1 MFNFIKTLLLDW
13 FNDDIVAGANN
24 ICSFCGTQLSLE
36 DISFLDFG
44 MFAPDE
50 SRFLNLKL

>member
-24 ICSFCGTQLSLE
+24 ICSFCGTQLSLA

-50 SRFLNLKL
+50 SRFLYLKL